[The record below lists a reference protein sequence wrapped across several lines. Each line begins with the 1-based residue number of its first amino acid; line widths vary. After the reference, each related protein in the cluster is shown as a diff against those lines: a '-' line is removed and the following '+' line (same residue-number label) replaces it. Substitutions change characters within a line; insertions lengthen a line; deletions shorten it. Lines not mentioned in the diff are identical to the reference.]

1 MSVSR
6 YEGLLLAGRY
16 RLQAELGHGGMGR
29 VWRGHDELLDRPVAV
44 KEVTLDQ
51 RPPAEREAL
60 LGRTMSEARL
70 AARLSHPHVATV
82 YDVVVADERPWIVL
96 QLVPAPT
103 LAGVLAERGP
113 LTPAAVAALGLQ
125 VLDAL
130 EAAHAAGIVHRDV
143 KPANILLD
151 SGESHAVLTDFGL
164 ATSMERPVELTEA
177 GFVVGTP
184 AYIAPERA
192 RGGPPTPEADLWS
205 LGVTLYTAVEGRSP
219 FEQGNPLA
227 TISAVLTAAPA
238 PFELAGPLAPLLM
251 GLLEKDPER
260 RWTPAEARRH
270 LTRVATADPAD
281 PAVPAASPAP
291 SSTPSRPGFRSWSG
305 AGAWHG
311 VRALAG
317 AMTRSRPAAS
327 ATAGP
332 QTQSLLLPP
341 PAPAPTRTGVA
352 TPEPSDPG
360 LPPSVP
366 ETGSV
371 APAPFG
377 RRTGGTPSALGVG
390 SGAFEVL
397 GRWLA
402 SGQVRQVAGVAA
414 LIVAVLA
421 VTGWPGD
428 GGTTGGGGP
437 EQRVEAALPAT
448 AAQPVTPER
457 PGNTDAPAQPG
468 TPEQRETPRQPA
480 NTGQPATPEQ
490 PAAKQESSA
499 DLRVRS
505 VAVRRTEIGSRR
517 DTGRTTEEN
526 TGRRTGHPPGQAERG
541 RRAAPF
547 VPPGQAKKGLTG
559 FPGKGHAK
567 GRE

>member
-51 RPPAEREAL
+51 RPPSEREAL

-70 AARLSHPHVATV
+70 AARLSHPNVATV

-103 LAGVLAERGP
+103 LADVLAESGSLP
-113 LTPAAVAALGLQ
+113 PAAVAALGLQ

-151 SGESHAVLTDFGL
+151 SGGSHAVLTDFGL
-164 ATSMERPVELTEA
+164 ATSMERQVELTEA
-177 GFVVGTP
+177 GMVVGTP

-219 FEQGNPLA
+219 FEQGNALA
-227 TISAVLTAAPA
+227 TISAVLTTAPA

-251 GLLEKDPER
+251 GLLEKDPEQ
-260 RWTPAEARRH
+260 RWTSEAARRH
-270 LTRVATADPAD
+270 LKRVAAAGPLAS
-281 PAVPAASPAP
+281 PVPSPPVPATPASP
-291 SSTPSRPGFRSWSG
+291 R
-305 AGAWHG
+305 
-311 VRALAG
+311 
-317 AMTRSRPAAS
+317 
-327 ATAGP
+327 
-332 QTQSLLLPP
+332 TQSLVL
-341 PAPAPTRTGVA
+341 PAPAPQTGTIA
-352 TPEPSDPG
+352 PDPG
-360 LPPSVP
+360 EDAALPLSGPR
-366 ETGSV
+366 TGSV
-371 APAPFG
+371 LPASSG
-377 RRTGGTPSALGVG
+377 SAAGGVG

-397 GRWLA
+397 GRWLGK
-402 SGQVRQVAGVAA
+402 GQVRQVAGVAA

-421 VTGWPGD
+421 VTGWPAD
-428 GGTTGGGGP
+428 GGAPGGGA

-448 AAQPVTPER
+448 TDDQPEQPGQHEQPATPKQTGAPER
-457 PGNTDAPAQPG
+457 RD
-468 TPEQRETPRQPA
+468 
-480 NTGQPATPEQ
+480 TPEQ
-490 PAAKQESSA
+490 PATPDQPSTPAQPGAKREA

-505 VAVRRTEIGSRR
+505 VAVQ
-517 DTGRTTEEN
+517 
-526 TGRRTGHPPGQAERG
+526 RTGTDTRRNSGKSIRESTRRNTTGLTPGQSARG
-541 RRAAPF
+541 RHAAPF
-547 VPPGQAKKGLTG
+547 VPPGQAKKGVTG
-559 FPGKGHAK
+559 FPGTGHGKGHNK
-567 GRE
+567 